1 MWWVPKPQTWFLGP
15 ARPHHANSHIRQ
27 KVSVE
32 VTHGM
37 VGAPVWFPCTR
48 TFCQITQNCRLGQV
62 YSSADR
68 NCRAHSH
75 TSTHTLT
82 DQSSFSH
89 TPFLT
94 HSKTSPHKS
103 HTIPHTL
110 THQSSHSHTPALT
123 HSHTSPH
130 TVTHQASPHTLT
142 HQTSPHTLTHQAS
155 PHKCIKQTPVHYLDI
170 RICQHTYWIQPQN
183 LQSSACVTKIWRTT
197 VAGPLAKEW
206 IKLRTKNT
214 KSVALAKTPES
225 AKTMT
230 KTLESAKQ
238 RPRLQNRVGNY
249 NQYFIIWKDND
260 KESQNMQ
267 S

>member
-94 HSKTSPHKS
+94 HSKTSPHTVTHHSS
-103 HTIPHTL
+103 HTHTPVLTQSHTSPHTL
-110 THQSSHSHTPALT
+110 THQSSHSHTPGQS
-123 HSHTSPH
+123 SHTHPPDQSSHTHPPGQSSQMNQANSSPL
-130 TVTHQASPHTLT
+130 SR
-142 HQTSPHTLTHQAS
+142 
-155 PHKCIKQTPVHYLDI
+155 Y
-170 RICQHTYWIQPQN
+170 QN
-183 LQSSACVTKIWRTT
+183 LSTHLLDSTPKSAELSLCHENMTNYSSWASCKGVNKTQDQEYKICST
-197 VAGPLAKEW
+197 
-206 IKLRTKNT
+206 
-214 KSVALAKTPES
+214 S
-225 AKTMT
+225 
-230 KTLESAKQ
+230 
-238 RPRLQNRVGNY
+238 
-249 NQYFIIWKDND
+249 
-260 KESQNMQ
+260 
-267 S
+267 

>member
-62 YSSADR
+62 YSSADS

-82 DQSSFSH
+82 DQSSHSH

-94 HSKTSPHKS
+94 HSK
-103 HTIPHTL
+103 
-110 THQSSHSHTPALT
+110 
-123 HSHTSPH
+123 TSPH

-170 RICQHTYWIQPQN
+170 RICQHSYWIQPQN